1 MEDLVRL
8 DVKNGFLMVR
18 YMDFNVYNLY
28 MVNFSINKLDQNK
41 HSFTILVGLI
51 SVFISIWFI
60 LDAFPGLVASLF
72 NTILG
77 NLIIVLSII
86 LVGIKNIQMALGLII
101 LFVFLFKFSHYV
113 KEGMGLFSK
122 SGIYKFAT

>member
-1 MEDLVRL
+1 
-8 DVKNGFLMVR
+8 
-18 YMDFNVYNLY
+18 MDFNVYNLY

-41 HSFTILVGLI
+41 HAFTILVGLI

-86 LVGIKNIQMALGLII
+86 LVGIKNIEMALGLII